1 MIRLFTDGACKANGK
16 KQAQASYA
24 GFFPENKEW
33 SFADRIPES
42 ESQTNQRGELKAIY
56 EGVRVAIEKCG
67 APAEFTLEIYTDST
81 YSRDCLTAWLPGW
94 LRNDWK
100 TAAGKSV
107 LHRDLIEGTSL
118 LLPQFRGFSITYV
131 KAHTGKQDELSR
143 YNDVVDKMAV
153 GVLVPKEVK
162 EISTNNDVLP
172 GLPLK
177 MMGGPVEEHII
188 HEWCLANIDKLDSNA
203 LKSALFSA
211 FKKTIQKNGYD
222 LDTQVINKTKVVRLV
237 SATLVKEGV
246 TIIKQ

>member
-24 GFFPENKEW
+24 GFFPENREW
-33 SFADRIPES
+33 SFAERVPET

-56 EGVRVAIEKCG
+56 EGVRIAIEKSG

-100 TAAGKSV
+100 TAAGTAV
-107 LHRDLIEGTSL
+107 LHRDLIEGTSR
-118 LLPQFRGFSITYV
+118 LLPKFRGFSITYV
-131 KAHTGKQDELSR
+131 KAHTGGKDELSR
-143 YNDVVDKMAV
+143 FNDVVDKMAV
-153 GVLVPKEVK
+153 GVLVPKEAK
-162 EISTNNDVLP
+162 EITTTDDVFA
-172 GLPLK
+172 GLPLR
-177 MMGGPVEEHII
+177 MMGAPIEEHII
-188 HEWCLANIDKLDSNA
+188 HEWCSQNLDKLDSTA

-211 FKKTIQKNGYD
+211 FKKTVQKNGYD